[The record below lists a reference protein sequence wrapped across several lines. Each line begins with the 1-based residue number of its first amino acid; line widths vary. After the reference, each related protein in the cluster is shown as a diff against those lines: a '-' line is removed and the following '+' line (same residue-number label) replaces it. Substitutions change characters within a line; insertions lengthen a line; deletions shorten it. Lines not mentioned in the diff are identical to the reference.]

1 MRKIMLAIMMT
12 ALLAVSLFAQAT
24 SGRLSGA
31 VSSSDGYLPGAT
43 VVVTDSKTNREFT
56 TVSDKQGSFLIPQ
69 LEVGEYSIKVT
80 ASGFKTYVTK
90 VKISVGQEYSLS
102 VSLEVGGLSETVTV
116 TGGQDIVNSTNAQL
130 GSTVSERQINDL
142 PLNGRNPLALIT
154 LQAGTSSNPSQGTS
168 INGFRTSSSN
178 IVQDGINVQDNFIRS
193 NATDFSPGRAS
204 VGNVE
209 EFTIITQA
217 GADRGFGG
225 PQIELVTPR
234 GQNRFSGEAFAF
246 NRNSEFA
253 SRNFFNNTLT
263 VPFINQ
269 NQFGGKLKGRII
281 KDKVFFFG
289 YYEGLRRRQNTTQ
302 LNTVLTQT
310 ARSGIFRYVDNAGV
324 TQTIGNIFSSGTG
337 TNPPTSINAAVVSR
351 FLQNQ
356 PQGNSTEIGD
366 GLNTTGYRFTQA
378 SPTDRNQGTGRIDWD
393 LNSKNNINGIY
404 DYSKESNLR
413 ADIDNSFNV
422 IPTVTQPALNKRLA
436 LSWTNY
442 DLGGVVN
449 QLRGGY
455 FFSDPFFR
463 RTQATPSSFVTPN
476 LVTNPEVQFLNQG
489 RSTKTYNVQDT
500 ADYIWK
506 SHNFRFGGSYQ
517 LIDIEAVNDAGISPV
532 YALGINVNTPQI
544 SAASFANTA
553 LFPGGISNNQRTT
566 ANGLYGL
573 LGGIVGSG
581 TQSFNVTSQTSGY
594 VSGATQSRQ
603 FRQNTLAF
611 FFNDQWKVKSNLT
624 LTLGLRYDFYDAL
637 KSKNG
642 LYFEPELTDINNPIA
657 SILNPNGRYQFIGRN
672 AGNRNT
678 FFRADTNNF
687 APVINFA
694 YSPNFGGTIGKFLF
708 GGEGKT
714 AIRGGFRFSYVND
727 EAVRSPDSS
736 LSGNAGLNTAVA
748 ALNGT
753 SPSLND
759 RLGTPLSP
767 IITPVFNGS
776 RTFADNNTP
785 SFNRFGTVFAVNP
798 NIKTPRVSEWNVGYS
813 REIGYNIGIEFRYVG
828 SYSNNLWRAID
839 YNQVIIGSNGFLAD
853 FNRARANFQLTGN
866 ASCTTA
872 GCQTLTVFPNLA
884 SGGLLTNGTVTNNLV
899 NGTPADLAII
909 YIQNG
914 LTGTVNFL
922 PNANTGVADLLQGDA
937 VTKYN
942 SFQAEVRRRFTNGF
956 DLQANYTFSKNLT
969 NSIGTGQN
977 RFEPLLDIAN
987 PGLEN
992 SRADFDQTH
1001 IFNLNFNYELPFGK
1015 GKKFF
1020 NTGGIVNA
1028 ILGGWQTSNIIR
1040 WATGAPITI
1049 TDARGTLNRAG
1060 RSGRQ
1065 TALTSLSKS
1074 ELKKFAGIFKTP
1086 NGVFFL
1092 NPSVLGRNPDGTL
1105 ATGNTG
1111 RGANG
1116 FGSTPF
1122 SGQIFFN
1129 NAPGQTSGLERAI
1142 FNGPTTFNWDVSL
1155 IKSFKITEN
1164 TKFRIQADGFNVLNN
1179 VNFTPGQLLDV
1190 NGANFG
1196 RISSAIG
1203 GDSNRV
1209 FQFAARFIF

>member
-1 MRKIMLAIMMT
+1 MNRFMLAIMMT
-12 ALLAVSLFAQAT
+12 ALLAVSVFAQAT
-24 SGRLSGA
+24 GGRLSGT
-31 VSSSDGYLPGAT
+31 VSGPDGVLPGAT
-43 VVVTDSKTNREFT
+43 VVVTDTKTNREFT
-56 TVSDKQGSFLIPQ
+56 AVTDKQGSFLIPQ
-69 LEVGEYSIKVT
+69 LEIGNYAVKIT
-80 ASGFKTYVTK
+80 ATGFKTYSTTVK
-90 VKISVGQEYSLS
+90 VNVGQEYSLPAE
-102 VSLEVGGLSETVTV
+102 LEIGGVSETVTV

-142 PLNGRNPLALIT
+142 PLNGRNPLSLIL

-209 EFTIITQA
+209 EFTVITQA

-225 PQIELVTPR
+225 PQIELATPR

-253 SRNFFNNTLT
+253 SRGFFNNGL

-269 NQFGGKLKGRII
+269 NQFGGKLKGPIV
-281 KDKVFFFG
+281 KDKLFFFG

-302 LNTVLTQT
+302 LNTVLTPT
-310 ARSGIFRYVDNAGV
+310 ARAGVFRYIDNAGV
-324 TQTIGNIFSSGTG
+324 TQTIGNIFSVGAG
-337 TNPPTSINAAVVSR
+337 TNAPTAINTAIVSR
-351 FLQNQ
+351 FLQNL
-356 PQGNSTEIGD
+356 PAGNSTETGD
-366 GLNTTGYRFTQA
+366 GINTTGYRFSQK

-393 LNSKNNINGIY
+393 FNSKNNINGIY
-404 DYSKESNLR
+404 DYSKEANLR
-413 ADIDNSFNV
+413 ADIDNSFNL

-449 QLRGGY
+449 QLRGGF
-455 FFSDPFFR
+455 FFSDPFFK
-463 RTQATPSSFVTPN
+463 RTQAAPSSFVTPN
-476 LVTNPEVQFLNQG
+476 VITNPEVQFLDQG
-489 RSTKTYNVQDT
+489 RSTKTFNIQDT
-500 ADYIWK
+500 ADYIWG
-506 SHNFRFGGSYQ
+506 SHNFRFGGSLQ
-517 LIDIEAVNDAGISPV
+517 VIDIEAVNDAGIVPV
-532 YALGINVNTPQI
+532 YGIGVNLNTPQI
-544 SAASFANTA
+544 SAANFANTA

-566 ANGLYGL
+566 ANAIYGL
-573 LGGIVGSG
+573 LGGIVGTG

-594 VSGATQSRQ
+594 VPGATQSRQ
-603 FRQNTLAF
+603 FRQKTLAF
-611 FFNDQWKVKSNLT
+611 FFNDQWKVKSNFT
-624 LTLGLRYDFYDAL
+624 LTLGLRYDLYGSL

-642 LYFEPELTDINNPIA
+642 LFFEPEITDIDNPVA
-657 SILNPNGRYQFIGRN
+657 SILNPNGRYQFIGGNASARN
-672 AGNRNT
+672 R
-678 FFRADTNNF
+678 FFKTDTNNF

-694 YSPNFGGTIGKFLF
+694 YSPNFGGTVGKFLF

-714 AIRGGFRFSYVND
+714 VIRGGFRFSYVND

-736 LSGNAGLNTAVA
+736 LGGNAGLNTAVS

-759 RLGTPLSP
+759 RLGSPLAP
-767 IITPVFNGS
+767 IVTPVFNGS
-776 RTFADNNTP
+776 RTFADNNSP
-785 SFNRFGTVFAVNP
+785 SFNRFGTVFAVDP
-798 NIKTPRVSEWNVGYS
+798 NIQTPRVSEWNVGYS

-866 ASCTTA
+866 AACTTA

-884 SGGLLTNGTVTNNLV
+884 SGGLLTNATVTNNLV
-899 NGTPADLAII
+899 LGQPADLALV
-909 YIQNG
+909 YVQNG

-942 SFQAEVRRRFTNGF
+942 SFQTEVRRRFSNGF
-956 DLQANYTFSKNLT
+956 DLQANYSFSKNLT
-969 NSIGTGQN
+969 NSVGTGQT

-1001 IFNLNFNYELPFGK
+1001 IFNLNLNYELPFGK
-1015 GKKFF
+1015 GKKFL

-1028 ILGGWQTSNIIR
+1028 IFGGWQSSNIIR
-1040 WATGAPITI
+1040 WASGAPITI
-1049 TDARGTLNRAG
+1049 TDARGTLNRVG
-1060 RSGRQ
+1060 RSARQ
-1065 TALTSLSKS
+1065 TALTSLSKA
-1074 ELKKFAGIFKTP
+1074 ELKKLAGVFKTP

-1092 NPSVLGRNPDGTL
+1092 DPSVLGRNPDGTL
-1105 ATGNTG
+1105 KAGSTG

-1116 FGSTPF
+1116 FGSTAF
-1122 SGQIFFN
+1122 SGQVFFN

-1142 FNGPTTFNWDVSL
+1142 FNGPTTFNWDMSL
-1155 IKSFKITEN
+1155 IKSFRITEN
-1164 TKFRIQADGFNVLNN
+1164 AKFRIQADGFNLLNN

-1196 RISSAIG
+1196 RITTALG